1 MATSGPQTP
10 TKRLWQILQAV
21 YYLLYK
27 GISKQWLSLE
37 LHLLFKRGRLAAKS
51 LKRLTDHHPSTC
63 NAKHYMSVLSCRS
76 MDPSTAVYVPRE
88 VEFSFSN
95 TPNYN
100 SYNVSKP
107 KLFRKSY
114 KRALPLSYRND
125 DASSVMRIFE
135 VLDMGDQE
143 EEFESVASPSPRISW
158 KTPVG
163 VRQLRVTDSPFL
175 MEDEGEK
182 EAGVVDMK
190 AEEFITRFREQLRSQ
205 QNCCR
210 YYYNF

>member
-1 MATSGPQTP
+1 MASNGPQTP
-10 TKRLWQILQAV
+10 TKRLWQILEAV
-21 YYLLYK
+21 YCLLYK

-51 LKRLTDHHPSTC
+51 LKRLTDHHPSTR

-88 VEFSFSN
+88 VEFSCSN

-107 KLFRKSY
+107 KLFRRSNKH
-114 KRALPLSYRND
+114 ALPLSYRND
-125 DASSVMRIFE
+125 VDVSNVTRIFE

-143 EEFESVASPSPRISW
+143 EEVESIASPSPWVSR

-175 MEDEGEK
+175 TEEEGEK

-190 AEEFITRFREQLRSQ
+190 AEEFITWFREQLRSQ
-205 QNCCR
+205 QHCCR
-210 YYYNF
+210 YNY